1 LDITEFEIDAGQ
13 DSILLGFAFNPDQF
27 LGEGTL
33 VRDGNGNPLW
43 EPSGLTT
50 DDGQLILRQRCDL
63 VSDWDANNDGSQEI
77 FVSPSGSFVTMPCN
91 ILFLGPL
98 RNCGFTEVSQILMT
112 AGGEVEAGSQAE
124 PTVETTTTPGTAEPE
139 EARLFFCSPG
149 QQVQLICQVEENGPP
164 QILRVCEF
172 SQGLGLGVACT
183 FLDSLANR
191 VINNTRT
198 NVTFTCPFIRDEQET
213 GGRYAFYTA
222 PVFDA
227 DESAVVSC
235 TVN

>member
-1 LDITEFEIDAGQ
+1 
-13 DSILLGFAFNPDQF
+13 
-27 LGEGTL
+27 
-33 VRDGNGNPLW
+33 
-43 EPSGLTT
+43 
-50 DDGQLILRQRCDL
+50 LILRQRCDL

-112 AGGEVEAGSQAE
+112 ADGEVEAGSQAE
-124 PTVETTTTPGTAEPE
+124 PTAAETTTPGTAEPP
-139 EARLFFCSPG
+139 EAQLFFCSPG
-149 QQVQLICQVEENGPP
+149 EEVQLICQVEEDAPP
-164 QILRVCEF
+164 QVLRVCEF
-172 SQGLGLGVACT
+172 SQVLGLGVACT

-191 VINNTRT
+191 VIGSTRT

-222 PVFDA
+222 PVFDE
-227 DESAVVSC
+227 DEAAEVSC